1 MPRPKGEKKSL
12 SGCKLSNMLFFSNK
26 LSDMSKNEAKGFELP
41 KNCANVARG
50 SPWNWYVKL
59 FVVGPPEPP
68 DPREEE
74 EEEEAKNR

>member
-1 MPRPKGEKKSL
+1 
-12 SGCKLSNMLFFSNK
+12 MLFFSNR

-59 FVVGPPEPP
+59 FVVGPPFELP
-68 DPREEE
+68 DPARHKDTGTEE
-74 EEEEAKNR
+74 